1 MSVMRIAIWSEA
13 FAPALGGLERFSEE
27 LARWLSARG
36 HEVLV
41 LTRTPAE
48 GSSNGDEPYEVLR
61 RPSVARA
68 VRALRRA
75 DIVQVAGTS
84 MKGLALARLAGR
96 RVIVT
101 HAGPQMVCP
110 SGLAWSE
117 TGICPA
123 GPALGPCRW
132 CDRQGV
138 AAWADVRTRRELMT
152 RAATNVF
159 ASRYLRSRCGL
170 AGAVIYNPVPSS
182 AFTTRGKD
190 LSAGD
195 TIVSAGRFV
204 REKGFDILLRAM
216 VDVDTRLILA
226 GDGPLRGALEA
237 LTADLGLRRRVVFR
251 GRVTPAELQTLYTE
265 AVLTCVPSAW
275 GEPFGYAVAEAMAAG
290 VPVVGAPTGAI
301 PELLGDGRGFVAASV
316 TPKALAASIR
326 QALPDAGD
334 RADRA
339 HRAAAFAREE
349 LHVDVI
355 GRRYEELYGT

>member
-1 MSVMRIAIWSEA
+1 MRIAIWSEA
-13 FAPALGGLERFSEE
+13 FAPSLGGLERFSEE

-36 HEVLV
+36 HNVV
-41 LTRTPAE
+41 VVTRTPAKA
-48 GSSNGDEPYEVLR
+48 SSYGDEPYEVLR
-61 RPSVARA
+61 RPYGAEA
-68 VRALRRA
+68 LGALRRA
-75 DIVQVAGTS
+75 DVVQVAGTS
-84 MKGLALARLAGR
+84 VKGIAFARLAGS

-101 HAGPQMVCP
+101 HEGPQLVCP

-117 TGICPA
+117 RGLCPA

-132 CDRQGV
+132 CNRHGP
-138 AAWADVRTRRELMT
+138 AAWADVRTRRQLMT

-170 AGAVIYNPVPSS
+170 AGPVIYNPVPPS
-182 AFTTRGKD
+182 AFAERGED
-190 LSAGD
+190 VPAGD

-204 REKGFDILLRAM
+204 REKGLDVLLRAM
-216 VDVDTRLILA
+216 AHVDARLVLA

-237 LTADLGLRRRVVFR
+237 LTADLGLERRVNFP
-251 GRVTPAELQTLYTE
+251 GRVTLPELQALYAQ

-301 PELLGDGRGFVAASV
+301 PELLADGRGFVAESV
-316 TPKALAASIR
+316 THEALAASI
-326 QALPDAGD
+326 QGALSNARD

-339 HRAAAFAREE
+339 HRAAAFAREQ